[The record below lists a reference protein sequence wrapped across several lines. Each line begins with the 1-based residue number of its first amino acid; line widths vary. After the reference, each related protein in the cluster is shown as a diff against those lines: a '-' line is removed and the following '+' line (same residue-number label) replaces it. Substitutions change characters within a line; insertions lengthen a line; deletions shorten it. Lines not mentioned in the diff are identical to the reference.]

1 MSIKRS
7 TEIGYHENVRLWF
20 RKNPDAKTHFIPL
33 KKFIENHYEGENIGF
48 INMKNSR
55 EFRVNSTKEGGYLK
69 VFVNK
74 SYSRVRLYA
83 EENDLE
89 QKYIDDHFS
98 LIKRKRV
105 YIGIV
110 EFIVYEASDI
120 EKIKQYLKL
129 HPINNFKAIVDEI
142 YSTATDAPETVQFRL
157 TNSKVIKVC
166 QYHLELQ
173 KSFYEWL
180 KSKNGEG
187 IQPEYLRG
195 DRDRIDMLF
204 KFNNK
209 IIFAELKSA
218 RNSSPKRSIR
228 EALGQLLD
236 YQYYSGDKKA
246 HSLWI
251 VLDIEPTEQ
260 DKKFIKNIV
269 KSLSL
274 NLKLVWQKSNFKN
287 KFTLLKT

>member
-1 MSIKRS
+1 MSKKRS
-7 TEIGYHENVRLWF
+7 TEIEYHENVRIWF
-20 RKNPDAKTHFIPL
+20 RKNPDAKTHFLPI

-69 VFVNK
+69 VFVNR

-83 EENDLE
+83 EEDDLE
-89 QKYIDDHFS
+89 QSYIDNHFS
-98 LIKRKRV
+98 IVKRKGKP
-105 YIGIV
+105 IGIV
-110 EFIVYEASDI
+110 EFIVYEADDI
-120 EKIKQYLKL
+120 EIIKQYLKL
-129 HPINNFKAIVDEI
+129 HPANNFKTIDDETYSAAIVP
-142 YSTATDAPETVQFRL
+142 TKTVQFRL
-157 TNSKVIKVC
+157 TNSKVIEVC

-173 KSFYEWL
+173 KCFYEWL

-187 IQPEYLRG
+187 IKPEYLRG

-209 IIFAELKSA
+209 TIFAELKSA

-246 HSLWI
+246 NSLWI

-260 DKKFIKNIV
+260 DKNFIKNIV
-269 KSLSL
+269 KSLSID
-274 NLKLVWQKSNFKN
+274 LKLVWQKSNVKN